1 MRTNSPQHLSVKR
14 SFLEKDTASEYQTT
28 MKKPLS
34 IRLRWKPVSISVF
47 ILLSSVAWQLQAAT
61 SIENDRYKVNIE
73 AGEGTFTVA
82 VKPSGKPSTAKP

>member
-1 MRTNSPQHLSVKR
+1 
-14 SFLEKDTASEYQTT
+14 